1 MAAPSQM
8 AVAGLILGAA
18 FLVGGVAG
26 CLAAGWMDGEGAQ
39 ALSGYLTSYFRYAAE
54 ETPAPGF
61 WNAVW
66 EQFRFLL
73 AAFVL
78 GFTAIGVVGLPVLF
92 GVRGFLSGR
101 PARGVPRAGTVRPGG
116 AGTAGGLWDAP
127 PGAGRGELAPSLRP
141 GLSVPVRAVR
151 RGGGL
156 VCGPGA
162 VRTAG
167 PAVGSGPVGA
177 GCILKI

>member
-66 EQFRFLL
+66 EQFRFPL

-78 GFTAIGVVGLPVLF
+78 GFTAIGVVGLLG
-92 GVRGFLSGR
+92 GVSVTGFAMAVFMSN
-101 PARGVPRAGTVRPGG
+101 AGG
-116 AGTAGGLWDAP
+116 AWDNAKKYIERGNHGGKGSDQHKAAVVGDTVGDP
-127 PGAGRGELAPSLRP
+127 FKDTSGPSLNILIKLCSTVSIVFS
-141 GLSVPVRAVR
+141 GL
-151 RGGGL
+151 
-156 VCGPGA
+156 
-162 VRTAG
+162 
-167 PAVGSGPVGA
+167 
-177 GCILKI
+177 ILAFHLL

>member
-1 MAAPSQM
+1 MVRGKRLRMAAPSQM

-92 GVRGFLSGR
+92 GVRGFLFSF
-101 PARGVPRAGTVRPGG
+101 
-116 AGTAGGLWDAP
+116 
-127 PGAGRGELAPSLRP
+127 S
-141 GLSVPVRAVR
+141 
-151 RGGGL
+151 
-156 VCGPGA
+156 
-162 VRTAG
+162 
-167 PAVGSGPVGA
+167 A
-177 GCILKI
+177 GCFYRLLGPEGFL